1 MTKLSLYE
9 NESSTIT
16 VSIKYYN
23 DESSQLCR
31 SRQQKENTAKQVASF
46 KGMVFNTKCPLSV
59 FILKVEIFEVLTGKE
74 ASKRKKNLAKY
85 QVKKHLR
92 LKMEPTCVL

>member
-1 MTKLSLYE
+1 MANHHSYVGQDNKRKTLQIL
-9 NESSTIT
+9 T
-16 VSIKYYN
+16 
-23 DESSQLCR
+23 
-31 SRQQKENTAKQVASF
+31 
-46 KGMVFNTKCPLSV
+46 
-59 FILKVEIFEVLTGKE
+59 ILKVEIFEVLTGKE